1 MRANDWQSMG
11 RAEKF
16 RDLFGID
23 GHPAD
28 PRMIPRLMR
37 FGGFDPEDVYAVE
50 SACSLS
56 PQKFVLCYSSS
67 DLAEASE
74 ALKELSEEIQNIAPI
89 VADMREARGL
99 EAIRI
104 ESGKDRASLLKLMVE
119 ESGRESLTENRM
131 MDAGFPLADCLMVGY
146 MERCCR
152 KAFLRMAWDQDSSAA
167 KRAAESIADATG
179 LDINELISFMRDLRG
194 DEPEETEPEA
204 RPDPGLKFK
213 KIRVSEAAVTGY
225 EGSEKCVIIPETVSI
240 GGKDLRVTSISDNAF
255 ARNRE
260 LEMVKMSEGVVT
272 IGKYAF
278 FGCYSLCETELPP
291 TLRAIGDGAFSR
303 CGSLKEIRLPSSL
316 ESIGSQSFLGAPIEK
331 AFIPGSVMHIGP
343 HAFGPGTKLSGKK
356 LRSDAALPDL
366 QRLLCASRRDLPV
379 LRILQIGD
387 NVVDHHDLPPIRGFA
402 HERISDFVPVGEG
415 SEGVSRLVGLRLS
428 G

>member
-1 MRANDWQSMG
+1 MRANDWRSMG

-16 RDLFGID
+16 RELFGIG

-28 PRMIPRLMR
+28 PLMIPRLMR

-50 SACSLS
+50 SACGLS

-67 DLAEASE
+67 DLAEASV
-74 ALKELSEEIQNIAPI
+74 ALKELSEGIQNIAPI
-89 VADMREARGL
+89 VADMRKARGL
-99 EAIRI
+99 EAIRM
-104 ESGKDRASLLKLMVE
+104 ESGKDRASLLKLMIE
-119 ESGRESLTENRM
+119 ESGKESLTENRM

-152 KAFLRMAWDQDSSAA
+152 KAFLRMAWDQDPSAA
-167 KRAAESIADATG
+167 RKAAESIADATG
-179 LDINELISFMRDLRG
+179 LDINELRSFMRDLRG
-194 DEPEETEPEA
+194 DEPEDTETEA
-204 RPDPGLKFK
+204 KPDPGLKFK
-213 KIRVSEAAVTGY
+213 KIRVSEVAITGY
-225 EGSEKCVIIPETVSI
+225 EGSEKCVIIPETVSV
-240 GGKDLRVTSISDNAF
+240 GGKDLRVTSISDSAF

-260 LEMVKMSEGVVT
+260 LGMVKMPEGTVT

-278 FGCYSLCETELPP
+278 FGCESLSDVDFPP

-303 CGSLKEIRLPSSL
+303 CGSLREIKLPSSL
-316 ESIGSQSFLGAPIEK
+316 ESIGAQAFLGAPIEK
-331 AFIPGSVMHIGP
+331 AFIPGSVMLIGP
-343 HAFGPGTKLSGKK
+343 HAFGSGTKLSGKK

-366 QRLLCASRRDLPV
+366 QRLLGTPRRNLPV

-387 NVVDHHDLPPIRGFA
+387 YVVDHHDLSPIRGFA
-402 HERISDFVPVGEG
+402 HERVSDFVPIGEG
-415 SEGVSRLVGLRLS
+415 PEGVSRFVGLRLS